1 MLYSEIA
8 ALTVAPSPMPL
19 PSRLALGLRVAHV
32 ALLGSLVLVAPRAAR
47 AQQPAA
53 ESSADALKRAREQFG
68 QALALQT
75 AGDWAGALALLKD
88 VAAVKS
94 TPQVRFNM
102 ALCEEKLGRLVAAL
116 GDYELAAA
124 DARAQNADQVA
135 EEVEGRLE
143 LLRQRIPKITVRR
156 GSGAEAA
163 EVSLD
168 GVSIGDQVVGTPM
181 PTDPGPH
188 TVEAKAPGY
197 KPFRKS
203 LRLAEQQAET
213 MEIVLEPEPVPPAA
227 ALGAGAGRGSARR
240 SPVFGYVVGGIG
252 IASLGASGVFF
263 GLRAAK
269 ISDLDKACPNHTCPS
284 TEQQSDIDAGKLYT
298 TVANVTLAVGIA
310 AVAGGLVLVLTSGPS
325 TEPSVALAPAPG
337 GAQLLGQF

>member
-1 MLYSEIA
+1 MLQSPRVRRALASRA
-8 ALTVAPSPMPL
+8 ALSLIVGLGLSAL
-19 PSRLALGLRVAHV
+19 PSGAF
-32 ALLGSLVLVAPRAAR
+32 
-47 AQQPAA
+47 AQDPAA
-53 ESSADALKRAREQFG
+53 DSSAEALKRAREQFG

-94 TPQVRFNM
+94 TPQVRFNI
-102 ALCEEKLGRLVAAL
+102 ALCEEKLGKLVAAL

-124 DARAQNADQVA
+124 DARAEKADQVA

-143 LLRQRIPKITVRR
+143 ALRQRIPKLTVKR

-163 EVSLD
+163 IVAVD
-168 GVSIGDQVVGTPM
+168 GVSVGDQVIGLPM

-188 TVEAKAPGY
+188 TVEGKAPGF

-203 LRLAEQQAET
+203 VRLAEQQSESV
-213 MEIVLEPEPVPPAA
+213 EIVLEPEPPPAV
-227 ALGAGAGRGSARR
+227 AGGGGTVRPGPGR
-240 SPVFGYVVGGIG
+240 SPVYGYVIGGIG

-263 GLRAAK
+263 GLRAGK
-269 ISDLDKACPNHTCPS
+269 ISDLDKVCPPPERQCPS
-284 TEQQSDIDAGKLYT
+284 HAQQDDIDAGKLYT
-298 TVANVTLAVGIA
+298 TFANVTLAVGVA

-325 TEPSVALAPAPG
+325 SEPSVALAPSPG
-337 GAQLLGQF
+337 GAQLLGKF